1 MRLVLVFSKFG
12 WLTAAGAEKALFAA
26 GLLTLVAGLVV
37 APGVAARGDGV
48 DGGGCCCF
56 WDLLPFFVGS
66 FLIGQAAG
74 AGGVATSGVSAGVG
88 GSSPASFPL
97 RFLPW
102 RRHGC
107 SGVARTLTSQGNLHD
122 WK

>member
-1 MRLVLVFSKFG
+1 M
-12 WLTAAGAEKALFAA
+12 TAAGAEKALFAA
-26 GLLTLVAGLVV
+26 GLPTFVAGLVA
-37 APGVAARGDGV
+37 APGVGARGDGV
-48 DGGGCCCF
+48 EDGGGCCF

-66 FLIGQAAG
+66 FLTGQAVG
-74 AGGVATSGVSAGVG
+74 AGGVATSGVSADAG

-107 SGVARTLTSQGNLHD
+107 KGVARTRTSQGNLR
-122 WK
+122 KGK